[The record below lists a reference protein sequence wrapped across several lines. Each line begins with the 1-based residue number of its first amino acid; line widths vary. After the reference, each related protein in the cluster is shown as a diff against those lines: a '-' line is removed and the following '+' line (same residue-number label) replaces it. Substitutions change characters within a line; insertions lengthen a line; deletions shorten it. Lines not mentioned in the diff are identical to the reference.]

1 VDNSTAEDPGEG
13 TNLKRKRRLS
23 AKGLGMQQS
32 DKGKKPQT
40 KNKANGKSTKSINK
54 QMEIT
59 NGNSS
64 PIDDEATEDD
74 EVNID
79 N

>member
-40 KNKANGKSTKSINK
+40 KYKANGKSTKSISK

-59 NGNSS
+59 NGTV
-64 PIDDEATEDD
+64 DDEATEDD